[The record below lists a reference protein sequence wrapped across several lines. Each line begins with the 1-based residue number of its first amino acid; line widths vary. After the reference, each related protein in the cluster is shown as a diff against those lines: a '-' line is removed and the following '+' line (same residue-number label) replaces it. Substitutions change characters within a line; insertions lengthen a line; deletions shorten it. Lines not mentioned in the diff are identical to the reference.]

1 MKSFYHTINEYAIYS
16 APGKRQFF
24 CNMQPPLRYRE
35 SRTPRKSV
43 LPQHRPAVFY
53 LIRKYQNSPRTGAG
67 IGDAEQKCFCI
78 EDISGKI
85 LHLLTLQ
92 RLPPSWLPVPW
103 IADFYAFI
111 IGGVFTV
118 KLYIYSSFCVIYT
131 VLAGLHTSFPL
142 PILCVFHSRTDIL
155 FCCSSPLLFCCISI
169 AFLRFGLC
177 FGHLAVAVM
186 LFRAVFHLMRWAS
199 LWAYVC
205 SPSASIRL
213 TFPFSAHKQSTTS
226 PCTLLVSLPFRSD
239 PMILRRKR
247 FPTFQRQSIALCF
260 NHHSDSLEC

>member
-1 MKSFYHTINEYAIYS
+1 MPSILHRGNGNFSAICS
-16 APGKRQFF
+16 
-24 CNMQPPLRYRE
+24 PLRYRE

-131 VLAGLHTSFPL
+131 VLAGLHTPFPLLYFVYSIQEQIFCSVVPHLCYFAAFPL
-142 PILCVFHSRTDIL
+142 PFCILVCGSG
-155 FCCSSPLLFCCISI
+155 IS
-169 AFLRFGLC
+169 LWPLC
-177 FGHLAVAVM
+177 FFA
-186 LFRAVFHLMRWAS
+186 
-199 LWAYVC
+199 
-205 SPSASIRL
+205 
-213 TFPFSAHKQSTTS
+213 
-226 PCTLLVSLPFRSD
+226 PCFT
-239 PMILRRKR
+239 
-247 FPTFQRQSIALCF
+247 
-260 NHHSDSLEC
+260 

>member
-1 MKSFYHTINEYAIYS
+1 
-16 APGKRQFF
+16 
-24 CNMQPPLRYRE
+24 MQPPLRYRE

-67 IGDAEQKCFCI
+67 IGHAEQKCFCI

-118 KLYIYSSFCVIYT
+118 KLYIYSNFCVIYT
-131 VLAGLHTSFPL
+131 VLAGLHTLFSL
-142 PILCVFHSRTDIL
+142 PVFCVFHSRTDIL
-155 FCCSSPLLFCCISI
+155 LCYSSTSAIL
-169 AFLRFGLC
+169 LRFHCLFAFWSVVRPSRCGRYAFSRRVSLLDELGIPLGLC
-177 FGHLAVAVM
+177 MFSVRLHSSHFSF
-186 LFRAVFHLMRWAS
+186 FR
-199 LWAYVC
+199 
-205 SPSASIRL
+205 
-213 TFPFSAHKQSTTS
+213 T
-226 PCTLLVSLPFRSD
+226 
-239 PMILRRKR
+239 
-247 FPTFQRQSIALCF
+247 
-260 NHHSDSLEC
+260 